1 MSPYGESQLVH
12 LVNSESWDDYE
23 LSEMKNVMGR

>member
-12 LVNSESWDDYE
+12 LVNSASCYDYE
-23 LSEMKNVMGR
+23 LDETMKNLMV